1 MTPPP
6 RGRAVRQRTAAAL
19 LLVVGLGLGLAVS
32 RMPGAGF
39 AGDAL
44 YAVMAVVLARLL
56 LPGRSWRWH
65 TALGWGWCVAV
76 ELLQAT
82 GIPATIA
89 AAVPAARLV
98 LGTTFVPVDLVAYT
112 VGALGCAAVIVRSSR
127 WSSVPRAWRR
137 PTGQVHPRD

>member
-1 MTPPP
+1 M
-6 RGRAVRQRTAAAL
+6 AL
-19 LLVVGLGLGLAVS
+19 LLVVGLGLAVS
-32 RMPGAGF
+32 RVPGAGF
-39 AGDAL
+39 AGDVL

-76 ELLQAT
+76 EFLQAT

-137 PTGQVHPRD
+137 SAEQVDPRH